1 MAAYTVLLT
10 PDPDGNGYG
19 VAVPALP
26 GCFSQGRD
34 VTDALANARE
44 AIEVYL
50 ADVIAHGEPV
60 PREGVAALIA
70 TVEVP
75 VEALVGA

>member
-19 VAVPALP
+19 ASVPALP
-26 GCFSQGRD
+26 GCFSQGRT
-34 VTDALANARE
+34 VEEALAHARA
-44 AIEVYL
+44 AIAASL

-60 PREGVAALIA
+60 PREEVAAIVA
-70 TVEVP
+70 SVEVP